1 MQKSFFV
8 LTMLL
13 LGSRGVAFA
22 DPQTI
27 IAAREQQ
34 LGIANTDMYTFIQ
47 WRDILATI
55 EEQCA
60 FEAIE
65 LALQYED
72 TIQDKLTDYYNARS
86 SADVL
91 AHSWDIYE
99 HINRVQDDI
108 RNYSPKNYCA
118 LKHIFYR
125 TQDFLRDKHMA
136 VLEDIGIMKDFE
148 GFSDLIYGYQTKLEY
163 LDALIERNQKYPGLL
178 GTKLVFTYL
187 NGDFKQDLSNGER
200 ELLDRIQA
208 LMEVMVAEALYSLLQ
223 EWVFTQADIDI
234 LKNKV
239 TFQFVESCDVFH
251 GKYEIKETLTSQWEH
266 VKYDTE
272 QLLLK
277 INYCTNFFVL
287 RDLEHIFQK
296 IITHE
301 LAHHFYYYHD
311 TDVDAFH
318 DICWV
323 DEDTKNG
330 QCKSSDYVSEYAQTL
345 AVEDYAEQFMHRF
358 LGIIPVKN
366 TIINQKTAHFS
377 QMIK

>member
-1 MQKSFFV
+1 MQKSFF
-8 LTMLL
+8 LFAMLL
-13 LGSRGVAFA
+13 LGSRWVAFA

-27 IAAREQQ
+27 VTAREQQ
-34 LGIANTDMYTFIQ
+34 LWIAQTDMYTFIQ
-47 WRDILATI
+47 WSDILATI
-55 EEQCA
+55 EQQCP
-60 FEAIE
+60 FDAIE
-65 LALQYED
+65 LALEYEN
-72 TIQDKLTDYYNARS
+72 TIQDKLTDYYNGWS

-99 HINRVQDDI
+99 HISRVHDNF
-108 RNYSPKNYCA
+108 RNSSPKNYCT

-125 TQDFLRDKHMA
+125 TQDFLRDKHMSE
-136 VLEDIGIMKDFE
+136 LDDTGIMKDFE

-223 EWVFTQADIDI
+223 EGVFTQADIDI

-251 GKYEIKETLTSQWEH
+251 GKYEIKETLTSQGEH

-311 TDVDAFH
+311 TDVDAFE
-318 DICWV
+318 DICRV

-330 QCKSSDYVSEYAQTL
+330 QCKSTDYVSEYAQTL
-345 AVEDYAEQFMHRF
+345 AVEDYAEQFMHWF
-358 LGIIPVKN
+358 LGIIPMRN
-366 TIINQKTAHFS
+366 TIIDQKSAHFAN
-377 QMIK
+377 MIK